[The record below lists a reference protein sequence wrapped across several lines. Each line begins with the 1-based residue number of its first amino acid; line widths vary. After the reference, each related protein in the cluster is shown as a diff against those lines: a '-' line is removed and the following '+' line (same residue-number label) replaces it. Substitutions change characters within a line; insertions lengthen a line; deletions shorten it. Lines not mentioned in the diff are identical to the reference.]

1 MLRSDL
7 SVSGPFVCRC
17 LIIQSMP
24 RFHTPLV
31 EPGMQ
36 ISRTRLSWK
45 HHEFA
50 HEKLRVSSISRISA
64 QPLTQPFL
72 GMLFS
77 PASVRPTI
85 ALLHKESRSESQAI
99 SSLCRATLSVT
110 PECFLGLLD
119 SSSLP
124 HPSSLLAFIFQ
135 LGRLPSSDV
144 TRYHR
149 YYAPIRHPNGPA

>member
-1 MLRSDL
+1 LHRSDL

-17 LIIQSMP
+17 LIIQAMP

-31 EPGMQ
+31 EPGMR
-36 ISRTRLSWK
+36 IARTRLSWK
-45 HHEFA
+45 HHDFA
-50 HEKLRVSSISRISA
+50 HEKLRVGSVSRINA

-77 PASVRPTI
+77 PASVRPTF
-85 ALLHKESRSESQAI
+85 ALLQKESRSESQAI

-135 LGRLPSSDV
+135 LGRLPSSDI
-144 TRYHR
+144 TRDHR